1 MISPYMPIARSTSG
15 IFATSYSQSV
25 LERWGIRLATSL
37 VGICTGLILSSAL
50 IDGFKMSLT
59 SLIQATLI
67 FWGVHFFVQV
77 VALRT
82 LIRQPSVALAGLLAL
97 AATVIALAIVN
108 VIVGGLKVG
117 GPSNYVLAALIIWIT
132 TAAGDTFATRKLRAR
147 RLDDR
152 A

>member
-1 MISPYMPIARSTSG
+1 
-15 IFATSYSQSV
+15 V

-37 VGICTGLILSSAL
+37 VGICAGLILSSAL
-50 IDGFKMSLT
+50 IDGFKMNLT

-97 AATVIALAIVN
+97 AATVIALDRQRHRWRAQ
-108 VIVGGLKVG
+108 GRRPQQLRTCSTDHLDHDRSGRHCRH
-117 GPSNYVLAALIIWIT
+117 SQAASSP
-132 TAAGDTFATRKLRAR
+132 A
-147 RLDDR
+147 
-152 A
+152 